1 MSLENY
7 ITEQSRYYKNIINII
22 FINNNNSRGLKSI
35 TEQILLSDEYQ
46 ELKGSKTNNI

>member
-7 ITEQSRYYKNIINII
+7 TTKQSKFHENNFYYKK
-22 FINNNNSRGLKSI
+22 SRGLKSI

-46 ELKGSKTNNI
+46 ELKGSKTNTI